1 MRIVITC
8 TMLAFFSLFSYAQ
21 PSSDKLIRKGV
32 SLHDKGKYQD
42 ALTCYKEALKVNPT
56 SMSATY
62 EMALTYL
69 ELKDYENALRSSTR
83 VINANFQPLLLDA
96 YCVKSSALAELNKV
110 EQSITLLNE
119 ALDRCGDEYLLHF
132 NLGLSYFKIRN
143 LQLSLHHL
151 RKAIEID
158 TTHPSAFLL
167 YSYALSDSERWVQS
181 FLAFQFFLLLE
192 PNTERSKDAFGEMY
206 DILNQKLEASSP
218 RLVPEDGI
226 DRAKLYEQIKKL
238 HPSTTDSI
246 SQYHFFEQA
255 SKTIFFTLSQLQDD
269 SRRGLLWDF
278 YVPIY
283 TEILESGY
291 FNTYCKYVSASYFPQ
306 SLEWWGANKE
316 EVDKFISWFEDGQGS
331 EDSAESESD
340 YGDDSDL
347 EGESSL
353 Q

>member
-1 MRIVITC
+1 
-8 TMLAFFSLFSYAQ
+8 MLAFFSLSSYAQ
-21 PSSDKLIRKGV
+21 PSSEKLIRKGV
-32 SLHDKGKYQD
+32 SMHDKGKYQE
-42 ALTCYKEALKVNPT
+42 AIACYKEALKVNPN

-62 EMALTYL
+62 EMALSYL
-69 ELKDYENALRSSTR
+69 QIKDYENALRNSTK
-83 VINANFQPLLLDA
+83 VINANFQPLLVDA

-119 ALDRCGDEYLLHF
+119 GLDRCGDEYLLHF
-132 NLGLSYFKIRN
+132 NLGLSYFKVRN
-143 LQLSLHHL
+143 LKLSLLHL

-167 YSYALSDSERWVQS
+167 YSYVLSDSDRWVQS
-181 FLAFQFFLLLE
+181 FLSFQFFLLLE

-206 DILNQKLEASSP
+206 DIINQHLDPNSP
-218 RLVPEDGI
+218 RLTPEDGI
-226 DRAKLYEQIKKL
+226 DRAKLYEQIKKIR
-238 HPSTTDSI
+238 PTATDSI
-246 SQYHFFEQA
+246 SQYKYFEQA
-255 SKTIFFTLSQLQDD
+255 SKTIFFTLSQLQND

-306 SLEWWGANKE
+306 SLDWWNANKE
-316 EVDKFISWFEDGQGS
+316 EVDKFISWFEDGQGT
-331 EDSAESESD
+331 EDPTAGGESD
-340 YGDDSDL
+340 FGDDSDL
-347 EGESSL
+347 EGESIL